1 MRRDLGEWQTL
12 VLPGETL
19 ATSADRALAETLAQ
33 QQRAVVE
40 ELRDGVRVRALSW
53 IGVIRFTRF
62 EVRIHPKLAG
72 GDAVVAR
79 LIDYVGG
86 LDALSVLEGEP
97 ELRLEGCNLLD
108 MVALLFT
115 IAVRKVVR
123 RGLLKDY
130 CGFEEDLPVVR
141 GRLLGDR
148 QILRHFGRIERI
160 ECRFDERTA
169 DIVENRVLA
178 AALDLLSR
186 RVRSPAVARQVRQLQ
201 AIFGSACG
209 AADRHEI
216 ALARNEFIY
225 HRLNAHYEPAHS
237 FAWLVFD
244 GFGIEELLAPGSD
257 RCFAFLIDMN
267 RVFELFC
274 ERWVARLLRG
284 SDWRVNPQSPCRSI
298 LWNASSNKSWG
309 SVRPDLLIAHRSGE
323 GASLPVDAKY
333 KLYDQHKLDPADFYQ
348 LFLYAYAFAPAA
360 GTERRLPAGLILFP
374 ASDSAGGERHRLHVR
389 RVADRHS
396 GAEVVLAAI
405 PLARALSE
413 LPQTD
418 STLAGEFRSILTAL
432 LPTQQL
438 RADVP
443 LTAVSSA
450 SAADSVAF

>member
-1 MRRDLGEWQTL
+1 MRFDLGEWQTL

-19 ATSADRALAETLAQ
+19 AASADRALAETLAQ
-33 QQRAVVE
+33 RKRAVVE
-40 ELRDGVRVRALSW
+40 ELRDSVRVRTLSW

-62 EVRIHPKLAG
+62 EIRIHPKLAG
-72 GDAVVAR
+72 SDAVVAR

-97 ELRLEGCNLLD
+97 ELRLEGSDLLD

-123 RGLLKDY
+123 RGLLTDY
-130 CGFEEDLPVVR
+130 RGFEEDLPVVR

-148 QILRHFGRIERI
+148 QLLRRFGRIERI
-160 ECRFDERTA
+160 ECRYDERTA

-178 AALDLLSR
+178 AALNLLSR

-201 AIFGSACG
+201 AILGSACG

-216 ALARNEFIY
+216 ARTRDELIY
-225 HRLNAHYEPAHS
+225 HRLNAYYEPAHS
-237 FAWLVFD
+237 LAWLVFD

-267 RVFELFC
+267 RIFELFC
-274 ERWVARLLRG
+274 ERWIARLLRG
-284 SDWRVNPQSPCRSI
+284 SDWRVKPQSPCRSI
-298 LWNASSNKSWG
+298 LWNATNDKSWG
-309 SVRPDLLIAHRSGE
+309 AVRPDLLIAHRSGV

-333 KLYDQHKLDPADFYQ
+333 KLYDQHKLDPADLYQ
-348 LFLYAYAFAPAA
+348 LFLYAYAFAPAE
-360 GTERRLPAGLILFP
+360 GTERRMPAGLILFP
-374 ASDSAGGERHRLHVR
+374 ASDSAGGERYRLHVR
-389 RVADRHS
+389 RVVDRHS

-413 LPQTD
+413 LPRPD
-418 STLAGEFRSILTAL
+418 STLAVEFHSILAAL

-443 LTAVSSA
+443 STGAASA
-450 SAADSVAF
+450 SAAERVAV

>member
-1 MRRDLGEWQTL
+1 
-12 VLPGETL
+12 
-19 ATSADRALAETLAQ
+19 
-33 QQRAVVE
+33 
-40 ELRDGVRVRALSW
+40 
-53 IGVIRFTRF
+53 
-62 EVRIHPKLAG
+62 
-72 GDAVVAR
+72 
-79 LIDYVGG
+79 
-86 LDALSVLEGEP
+86 
-97 ELRLEGCNLLD
+97 
-108 MVALLFT
+108 
-115 IAVRKVVR
+115 
-123 RGLLKDY
+123 
-130 CGFEEDLPVVR
+130 VR